1 MTNKITFLVI
11 LILLPQIS
19 SLSQCDGTDADC
31 NEPRND
37 RYSENKEEP
46 NNKFQTAWR
55 RLKKLSSEGFDF
67 LQKKAD
73 VAHKGLH
80 DASKLIQEHGMPVV
94 KNIVDKVS
102 TGGSEAYS
110 KIQEHGMP
118 IVKNIVDKVS
128 TGGSEAYAKIQDW
141 ISKHVQHGKQNS
153 EEPKRSCPFKTVEDI
168 KTKFSK
174 LSRTVLASESC
185 EDMEVAL
192 VTFWSAFEPH
202 MSVCEDLFLLLDE
215 FNGELTELRTQ
226 LCSMTN
232 THL

>member
-102 TGGSEAYS
+102 TGGSEGD
-110 KIQEHGMP
+110 Q
-118 IVKNIVDKVS
+118 IV
-128 TGGSEAYAKIQDW
+128 
-141 ISKHVQHGKQNS
+141 
-153 EEPKRSCPFKTVEDI
+153 PFKIFVI
-168 KTKFSK
+168 
-174 LSRTVLASESC
+174 
-185 EDMEVAL
+185 
-192 VTFWSAFEPH
+192 
-202 MSVCEDLFLLLDE
+202 SVCSICKDPRLDKQACTTRE
-215 FNGELTELRTQ
+215 AELRGT
-226 LCSMTN
+226 
-232 THL
+232 